1 MPYNRMAKT
10 KYEKVGM
17 GLLYED
23 RGELA
28 EKTIDAI
35 MKEIEDNSFQVVCN
49 R

>member
-1 MPYNRMAKT
+1 MAKT

-28 EKTIDAI
+28 EKDDRCHY
-35 MKEIEDNSFQVVCN
+35 ERD
-49 R
+49 